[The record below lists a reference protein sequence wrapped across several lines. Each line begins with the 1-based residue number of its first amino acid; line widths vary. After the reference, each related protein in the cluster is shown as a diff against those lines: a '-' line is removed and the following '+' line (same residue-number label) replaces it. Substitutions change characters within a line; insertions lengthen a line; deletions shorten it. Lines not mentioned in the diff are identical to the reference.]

1 MSDATIHCHPDAEAV
16 AAAAAEHLAEA
27 ARRASAER
35 GKFRVALSG
44 GSTPRLLYQ
53 RLALPELGAA
63 IDWRRWEIFFG
74 DERSVPPDH
83 PQSNYRMVNEAWFS
97 RVPLPASSVHRI
109 QGELDGAEAAVR
121 YEAELG
127 DQPLDLVLLGM
138 GDDGH
143 TASLFPG
150 TAALSERERRVVAT
164 KSPVPPFDRVSMT
177 LRALN
182 EARAI
187 VFLVTGAAKTKR
199 LAQVLAERIGPPS
212 ADALPASRVQ
222 PVSGAL
228 HFYVDHAAMPETF
241 EQA

>member
-35 GKFRVALSG
+35 GRFRVALSG

-53 RLALPELGAA
+53 RLVLPQLGAA

-83 PQSNYRMVNEAWFS
+83 PQSNYRMANEAWFS
-97 RVPLPASSVHRI
+97 RVPLPGSSVHRI
-109 QGELDGAEAAVR
+109 QGELDGAEAAAL

-127 DQPLDLVLLGM
+127 HQPLDLVLLGM

-150 TAALSERERRVVAT
+150 TAALAERERRAVAT

-182 EARAI
+182 EARTV
-187 VFLVTGAAKTKR
+187 VFLVTGAAKAKR
-199 LAQVLAERIGPPS
+199 LAQVLAERIAPPS

-222 PVSGAL
+222 PVSNAL
-228 HFYVDHAAMPETF
+228 HFYVDQAAMP
-241 EQA
+241 QLP